1 LEGYN
6 PKSVRNCHDK
16 KNIYKGG
23 RRMVAK
29 NIKRNQLGFG
39 LFAILL
45 FMTYILLMPKT
56 HVYGAEDPEV
66 GTSNEDVENMITIGK
81 SLIGQTPY
89 VYGGGHSNWNEQKEL
104 EKPTG
109 LDNSSF
115 VAWVL
120 YRGMGIDMGLAPITS
135 NFSNYFDTVTVGT
148 LEGVKR
154 GDLIMDDRHI
164 EIYLGESGNK
174 HYSLTATNSRNN
186 ISIQETN
193 WGKGVSTKTIIRPS
207 VEDAKKGLNGLTY
220 NEDALIDGGIGTRA
234 IGGEQIEM
242 DNGGSGGGTIDGDKT
257 SSITKD
263 EDDSDDEESEGD
275 TEGDTETN
283 TDKKT
288 DPSSAEELFAW
299 LNPIVDFTGSSNT
312 HAKSSVKDKQIDGV
326 NKGLKGHK
334 QSIFKGIFGGL

>member
-1 LEGYN
+1 
-6 PKSVRNCHDK
+6 
-16 KNIYKGG
+16 
-23 RRMVAK
+23 
-29 NIKRNQLGFG
+29 
-39 LFAILL
+39 
-45 FMTYILLMPKT
+45 
-56 HVYGAEDPEV
+56 
-66 GTSNEDVENMITIGK
+66 
-81 SLIGQTPY
+81 
-89 VYGGGHSNWNEQKEL
+89 
-104 EKPTG
+104 
-109 LDNSSF
+109 
-115 VAWVL
+115 
-120 YRGMGIDMGLAPITS
+120 
-135 NFSNYFDTVTVGT
+135 
-148 LEGVKR
+148 
-154 GDLIMDDRHI
+154 
-164 EIYLGESGNK
+164 
-174 HYSLTATNSRNN
+174 
-186 ISIQETN
+186 
-193 WGKGVSTKTIIRPS
+193 VSTKTIIRPS